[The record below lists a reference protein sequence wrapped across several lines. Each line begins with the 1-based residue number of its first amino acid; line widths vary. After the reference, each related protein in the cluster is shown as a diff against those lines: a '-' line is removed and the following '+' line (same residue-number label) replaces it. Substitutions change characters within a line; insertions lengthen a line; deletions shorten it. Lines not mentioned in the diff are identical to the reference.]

1 MKKILVLLFVLVLSI
16 TSFAQL
22 DVSPNS
28 FKQIEGFVNDNPDIQ
43 TDDNNKPFAVIK
55 MKTENIDEEQRRQ
68 LHFGGDLQTYF
79 EVEEHGDELWLYISY
94 YATYIKISHP
104 DFGTTEFWFPFSM
117 RGKKG
122 YEMTLVNK
130 LSNFSGNGSLYVV
143 TKPEPKATVTI
154 NGQVMSEKTAY
165 RVPMIAA
172 GEYKIT
178 VSKEGYEDVTEN
190 VTIYDGDNIDLE
202 IEMPLLKPR
211 LEIKTSPDGAAVY
224 IDGEFLGYTPQKT
237 EKIAVGKHTLT
248 LKMPKRNTF
257 TKEFEI
263 EPQKLT
269 RFDVY
274 MNTYPKDVV
283 PNEFS
288 IAENKKVFFSKENLK
303 YNASD
308 KNAGKNGKWRAPSIE
323 EWKYLLF
330 DRYTIY
336 EGMRVKTGE
345 FKMAKV
351 GDKKGLILL
360 SDLYTWFDFY
370 FMKTWS
376 EYSLADFENVL
387 EPHGAVFLPQGKY
400 YSSTKGKCIIITEDD
415 VYEADDTGS
424 TIDYVRLITP
434 VK

>member
-1 MKKILVLLFVLVLSI
+1 MKRLIIALFTFVISI
-16 TSFAQL
+16 NSFAQL
-22 DVSPNS
+22 EVKQGS
-28 FKQIEGFVNDNPDIQ
+28 FNEVTGFVNINDKQYDSNDNLY
-43 TDDNNKPFAVIK
+43 AVLKIR
-55 MKTENIDEEQRRQ
+55 TENINDKQRNE
-68 LHFGGDLQTYF
+68 LIFNVYDNAEF
-79 EVEEHGDELWLYISY
+79 EVENQVGEVWLYVSY
-94 YATYIKISHP
+94 FANHITISHP
-104 DFGTTEFWFPFSM
+104 EMGSAEFYLPFDM
-117 RGKKG
+117 KGKKG
-122 YEMTLVNK
+122 YELTIVNK
-130 LSNFSGNGSLYVV
+130 TENATGQGSLWLY
-143 TKPEPKATVTI
+143 TLPENDATITI
-154 NGQVMSEKTAY
+154 NGKTLKVKTPY
-165 RVPMIAA
+165 KNDMMAA
-172 GEYKIT
+172 GEYEIT

-303 YNASD
+303 YNAFD

>member
-1 MKKILVLLFVLVLSI
+1 MKRLIIALFTFVISI
-16 TSFAQL
+16 NSFAQL
-22 DVSPNS
+22 EVKQGS
-28 FKQIEGFVNDNPDIQ
+28 FKEVTGFVNINDKQYDSNDNLY
-43 TDDNNKPFAVIK
+43 AVLKIR
-55 MKTENIDEEQRRQ
+55 TENINDKQRNE
-68 LHFGGDLQTYF
+68 LIFNVYDNAEF
-79 EVEEHGDELWLYISY
+79 EVENQVGEVWLYVSY
-94 YATYIKISHP
+94 FANHITISHP
-104 DFGTTEFWFPFSM
+104 ELGSAEFYLPFDM
-117 RGKKG
+117 KGKKG
-122 YEMTLVNK
+122 YELTIVNK
-130 LSNFSGNGSLYVV
+130 TENATGQGSLWLY
-143 TKPEPKATVTI
+143 TLPENDATITI
-154 NGQVMSEKTAY
+154 NGKTLKVKTPY
-165 RVPMIAA
+165 KNDMMAA
-172 GEYKIT
+172 GEYEIT

-303 YNASD
+303 YNAFD